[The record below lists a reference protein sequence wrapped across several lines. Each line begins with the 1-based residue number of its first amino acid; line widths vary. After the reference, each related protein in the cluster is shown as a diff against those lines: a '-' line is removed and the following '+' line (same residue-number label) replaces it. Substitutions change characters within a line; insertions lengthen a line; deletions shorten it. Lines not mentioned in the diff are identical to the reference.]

1 MTMKSMIMAAI
12 AVLASGHAAAQQ
24 IQEVAPGV
32 HSGDSL
38 TMLVDSLQQEMR
50 SLKSSNQELEEDS
63 RNRRI
68 WNDRAKYFNIAY
80 VNQSLTQKDING
92 TWRSNLGGALTS
104 GRTYDLHKKPLL
116 GMIKFGIDWS
126 YFDINFAKYE
136 D

>member
-50 SLKSSNQELEEDS
+50 SLKSSNQELEED
-63 RNRRI
+63 
-68 WNDRAKYFNIAY
+68 
-80 VNQSLTQKDING
+80 
-92 TWRSNLGGALTS
+92 
-104 GRTYDLHKKPLL
+104 
-116 GMIKFGIDWS
+116 
-126 YFDINFAKYE
+126 
-136 D
+136 